1 MKRNRLLL
9 FASLFALASCAGK
22 GNEASS
28 SLSSNVEESSAI
40 TSEEPIQ
47 TEFIDAKKSPDYPSI
62 SEDIVY
68 TTYYFDSVSGDDNN
82 EGLDEA
88 HPKKSLDAAAGIAK
102 NAKESTPTKLLF
114 KAGSEYTGKLTLEKF
129 KAKDE
134 SPLIVDVYGKSESA
148 SYCKIN
154 GRSND
159 NCIEVKASNIRLGGF
174 ELTAPDGF
182 RGIHVT
188 TPKKDA
194 MTNVVIHDNYIHDIN
209 FKLGSYVLPT
219 DQSELDS
226 TSIQNICPD
235 SRFSYNCGGIIFEA
249 DTPLAK
255 GASWY
260 ENIWVD
266 DNIIERVAR
275 TGIWVFSN
283 WAQRPGIDWGSNPYY
298 SDDIGWYPHHNV
310 NIRGNDI
317 FYSGGDGVIIG
328 ASVDGFIE
336 YNTCYHAQCLPRP
349 NYVCAGIW
357 SHSCKNFVFQFN
369 ESAYTHTARDGEG
382 FDIDIGNSDILFQYN
397 YAHHN
402 DGGGLLCCNTTT
414 NLVKYDEEGEMV
426 LDEDGLPIIE
436 KTMAPWHD
444 ITVKNNVFSDNSNG
458 NIIYSGTVKNIDFSN
473 NTIVMSGEIANE
485 RVIDT
490 KDFQTGIPGE
500 GWTISNNIFYMR
512 KTNTVRFEMSFS
524 VEGGYTYANNVYYNF
539 PSDIEETMKGYGENS
554 FVEKNPQFVSDVA
567 ELGYDKIFN
576 FIPQNKEMFQG
587 GIDLKTML
595 RFDAN
600 GNDVANLRYFGAFA
614 TSGKESL

>member
-1 MKRNRLLL
+1 MKMNRLLL
-9 FASLFALASCAGK
+9 FASLFALASCGGK
-22 GNEASS
+22 GGEVPS
-28 SLSSNVEESSAI
+28 SLSSSVEESSAI

-68 TTYYFDSVSGDDNN
+68 TTYYFDSVSGDDSN

-102 NAKESTPTKLLF
+102 NTKESTPTKLLF

-134 SPLIVDVYGKSESA
+134 SPLIVDVYGKSETV

-260 ENIWVD
+260 ENIWID

-382 FDIDIGNSDILFQYN
+382 FDIDIGNSNILFQYN

-458 NIIYSGTVKNIDFSN
+458 NIIYSGTVKDIDFSN

-500 GWTISNNIFYMR
+500 GWTMSNNIFYMR

-524 VEGGYTYANNVYYNF
+524 VEGGYKYENNVYYNF

-554 FVEKNPQFVSDVA
+554 FVNKNPQFVSDVA

-595 RFDAN
+595 RYDAN